1 MNTLLPIDSEVG
13 LLGTFM
19 LSPNKL
25 DEVAG
30 EIRSQDFCQLENGRI
45 YNVMMKLRAA
55 GNGLSALAIAE
66 AYPGDVSELG
76 GFEYLTKIDEAV
88 ATSQTFDVFKDRV
101 VGAAKLRRLSK
112 ALESASSA
120 VNSADV
126 SKAEEAIGE
135 AVSIVFNAS
144 AESDRAGLVHLK
156 DATRDAMAEIVEAY
170 QSGGGVSGTSTG
182 LDGLDEY
189 TTGFHPG
196 ELLILA
202 GRPGMG
208 KTTLALNI
216 ASSVAAS
223 GKPVVVFSL
232 EMPSVQL
239 GAKILAESA
248 GVNQSAVRSG
258 AVTQGQI
265 DRLVRAKNQTEGLPL
280 WIYDSPG
287 CTTAE
292 IDARC
297 RQVEAL
303 EGKPVAL
310 VVLDYLQLMRGEGKT
325 REQAVSAIS
334 RELKI
339 VARRLDAPVLALS
352 QLNRSVESRQDKR
365 PMMSDLRES
374 GAIEQDADAVMM
386 IFRPDYYDNAA
397 PVGLAELIICKQR
410 RGKTGTVNLKFTP
423 EQSKFSTWVEPP
435 SYSPPVEERGQW
447 NGY

>member
-1 MNTLLPIDSEVG
+1 MSVIKGAEAEMV
-13 LLGTFM
+13 LLGTLM
-19 LSPNKL
+19 LSPGLL
-25 DEVAG
+25 DEMAG
-30 EIRSQDFCQLENGRI
+30 DVKAQDFCHPENGRI
-45 YNVMMKLRAA
+45 YSTMMKLRAS
-55 GNGLSALAIAE
+55 GSGLSPLAISQT
-66 AYPGDVSELG
+66 YPGDVSELG
-76 GFEYLTKIDEAV
+76 GFDYLTRIDEAT
-88 ATSQTFDVFKDRV
+88 ATAETFEFFRDRV
-101 VGAAKLRRLSK
+101 ISAAKIRRMSAGLSK
-112 ALESASSA
+112 AAEALAA
-120 VNSADV
+120 ADPE
-126 SKAEEAIGE
+126 KADDAIGE

-144 AESDRAGLVHLK
+144 TESGRAGLVHLR
-156 DATRDAMAEIVEAY
+156 DATREAMSEIVAAY
-170 QSGGGVSGTSTG
+170 QSGGSTSGTSTG

-216 ASSVAAS
+216 AASVAAS

-239 GAKILAESA
+239 GSKILAENA
-248 GVNQSAVRSG
+248 GVNQSIVRSG
-258 AVTQGQI
+258 RVNQSQI
-265 DRLVRAKNQTEGLPL
+265 DRLVRAKNEADDVPL

-292 IDARC
+292 IDSKC
-297 RQVEAL
+297 RQVESLAG
-303 EGKPVAL
+303 EPVGL

-386 IFRPDYYDNAA
+386 IFRPEYYDNDA
-397 PVGLAELIICKQR
+397 PAGLAELIICKQR

-423 EQSKFSTWVEPP
+423 EQSKFTTWVEPP
-435 SYSPPVEERGQW
+435 SYSPQMENRGQW